1 MPYKKRC
8 WLKGGKPANDK
19 DKALNDRLGL
29 TPIKAGL
36 ILLVC
41 ALLGGL
47 AALVAV
53 LSCYFLLNFGGVES
67 ADKHGISSNPAIRIG
82 GVLIV
87 VYLLLNLS
95 FQTLSLNLPTLGVD
109 STAVLIGALPFFVL
123 GLYEDLRGLLSAR
136 FRFVFMLLIAA
147 WLLIYD
153 SRFVILPLGQ
163 PLIDGLLF
171 EHDITAWAF
180 SALCLAFLPNAFNT
194 ADGANGLISGLAF
207 VVVMLLS
214 SIAPESLVSF
224 LHSVAIGCLL
234 FLIYNLATGRF
245 FLGDGGAYFLG
256 ALVGLSLIR
265 VSNAT
270 EASPWFLA
278 TLIFYPVADLVFS
291 MGRRVASGRSPFS
304 ADNEHFHNLV
314 FAYLKDIGPYARQ
327 ANTLTGLGVVLV
339 FSGATA
345 ALQQMGWLSSNS
357 DAWIFVYALFWS
369 IYVLIWRALQQR
381 VCVINQASAL

>member
-95 FQTLSLNLPTLGVD
+95 FQTLSLNLPTLSVD

-224 LHSVAIGCLL
+224 L
-234 FLIYNLATGRF
+234 
-245 FLGDGGAYFLG
+245 
-256 ALVGLSLIR
+256 
-265 VSNAT
+265 
-270 EASPWFLA
+270 
-278 TLIFYPVADLVFS
+278 
-291 MGRRVASGRSPFS
+291 
-304 ADNEHFHNLV
+304 
-314 FAYLKDIGPYARQ
+314 
-327 ANTLTGLGVVLV
+327 
-339 FSGATA
+339 
-345 ALQQMGWLSSNS
+345 
-357 DAWIFVYALFWS
+357 
-369 IYVLIWRALQQR
+369 
-381 VCVINQASAL
+381 